1 MPRIEPVSLD
11 SATGKSKELLDGVQ
25 KKLGMVPNIMRTFAQ
40 SPALLQAY
48 LGFSGGLSHG
58 VLSAKLREQIALAV
72 SEQNGCGYCVA
83 AHTAIGKAVG
93 LSPQEASDARRGAS
107 PDGTTEAALHFAV
120 RIVETR
126 GWVTDDDLSGV
137 RQAGYTDAQIVEI
150 VGNAAL
156 SLFTNY
162 FNHVVDTDAD
172 FPAPA
177 AACACG

>member
-1 MPRIEPVSLD
+1 MPRIEPVNLD
-11 SATGKSKELLDGVQ
+11 TATGKSKELLDGVQ

-48 LGFSGGLSHG
+48 LGFSGGLSQG
-58 VLSAKLREQIALAV
+58 VLSPKLREQIALAV

-93 LSPQEASDARRGAS
+93 LSPQEASDARRGVS
-107 PDGTTEAALHFAV
+107 PDGRTEAALHFAV

-126 GWVTDDDLSGV
+126 GWVTDDDLSEV
-137 RQAGYTDAQIVEI
+137 RAAGYTDAEIVEI

-156 SLFTNY
+156 ILFANY
-162 FNHVVDTDAD
+162 FNHVVKTDVD
-172 FPAPA
+172 FPTPE
-177 AACACG
+177 AACTCG